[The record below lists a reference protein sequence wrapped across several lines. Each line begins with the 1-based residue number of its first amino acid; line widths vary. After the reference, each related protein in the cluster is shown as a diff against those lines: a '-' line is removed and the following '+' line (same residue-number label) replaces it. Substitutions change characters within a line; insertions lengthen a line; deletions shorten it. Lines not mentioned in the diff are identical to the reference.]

1 MPIFVINKNQQQNG
15 DHEVHNKS
23 TGCIFMPDAT
33 SQIDLGYYASCREA
47 VAQAKQQWPG
57 NRINGC
63 YYCCNECH
71 TS

>member
-15 DHEVHNKS
+15 DHEVHNK
-23 TGCIFMPDAT
+23 TNGCAFMPEPAN
-33 SQIDLGYYASCREA
+33 QIDLGYHASCRQA
-47 VAQAKQQWPG
+47 VAQAKQQWPT

-63 YYCCNECH
+63 YYCSNECH